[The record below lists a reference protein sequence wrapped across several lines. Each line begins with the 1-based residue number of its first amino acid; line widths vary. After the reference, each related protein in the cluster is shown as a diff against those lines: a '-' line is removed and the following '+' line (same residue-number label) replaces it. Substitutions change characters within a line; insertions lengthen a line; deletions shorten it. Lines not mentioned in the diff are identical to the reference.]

1 MIPADMTAMDFAIKA
16 FQWGVPLILAITLHE
31 AGHAYAAKKLGDP
44 TADLEGR
51 VSLNPVKHIDLLGTI
66 ILPAMLFFAKAPFLF
81 GYAKPVPVSYN
92 RLNTLPRDIA
102 LVAIAGPLANG
113 ILIILSALAFNLVPF
128 LPNPA
133 QEPFAQMIAIS
144 IGVNTVLGCFNLI
157 PIPPLDGSKILMVF
171 APKPIGKII
180 YDLERYGMFLILGL
194 LLLMPYIS
202 QLLGYNPLA
211 EFFSAAINGVLHI
224 VEPLMKLH
232 CISIRSEACG
242 NLLVN

>member
-1 MIPADMTAMDFAIKA
+1 MNLADMTTAEIVITVL
-16 FQWGVPLILAITLHE
+16 QWGIPLILAITLHE

-44 TADLEGR
+44 TAEKQGR
-51 VSLNPVKHIDLLGTI
+51 VSLNPVKHIDPIGTI
-66 ILPAMLFFAKAPFLF
+66 LIPALLFIMKAPFLF

-102 LVAIAGPLANG
+102 LVAFAGPLANG
-113 ILIILSALAFNLVPF
+113 ILIVLSALAFNLVPVI
-128 LPNPA
+128 PDAA
-133 QEPFAQMIAIS
+133 QEPFAKMLAIS

-157 PIPPLDGSKILMVF
+157 PLPPLDGSKILMVI
-171 APKPIGKII
+171 ASKPIGKFI
-180 YDLERYGMFLILGL
+180 YELERYGMFLIIGI

-202 QLLGYNPLA
+202 QVLGYNPLA
-211 EFFSAAINGVLHI
+211 VFFASAIDNVLHI

-242 NLLVN
+242 NLLQ